1 MSDISESVGQQLQ
14 NQERDAR
21 AAAAVNQLRHLEDTQ
36 RLSDQE
42 DSGEMED
49 LKTL

>member
-21 AAAAVNQLRHLEDTQ
+21 AAAAATQLRHLED
-36 RLSDQE
+36 LKHVSDQE
-42 DSGEMED
+42 D
-49 LKTL
+49 